1 MALILG
7 LDVMRGVRAG
17 DESSHDQTFMLES

>member
-17 DESSHDQTFMLES
+17 EGSSHDQTLMLES